1 MEKGSD
7 FTKTTFEAKKAI
19 NSKKIMMK
27 SELGKGKSR
36 FSSKSS

>member
-27 SELGKGKSR
+27 SELREGKSH
-36 FSSKSS
+36 FSPKSS